1 MRSLHVQSLTSAAL
15 LALAG
20 CVAPS
25 EPPPRA
31 ASPVPVPVPTRAPPP
46 PPAPRPTPT
55 ADWRDWPLSPGT
67 WTYRRESGGSV
78 AAFGPMGAAPVLS
91 LQCDSAG
98 GRITLSRW
106 GAAAGAASATVRTS
120 STVRA
125 LTLTRGAGAELSA
138 TLGARDALIDA
149 MGFSRGRFVV
159 EMAGQPPLVVPAW
172 AEILRVA
179 EDCRR

>member
-1 MRSLHVQSLTSAAL
+1 MRLPFVQSLTSAAL

-25 EPPPRA
+25 EPAPRA
-31 ASPVPVPVPTRAPPP
+31 APPVPVPQAAPP
-46 PPAPRPTPT
+46 PPAPRPAPS

-67 WTYRRESGGSV
+67 WSYRREGAGSV
-78 AAFGPMGAAPVLS
+78 ALFGPGGAPVLS
-91 LQCDSAG
+91 LRCDPAA
-98 GRITLSRW
+98 GRITFTRF
-106 GAAAGAASATVRTS
+106 GAAPGATSATVRTS

-125 LTLTRGAGAELSA
+125 LPLAPDNGLSMSA
-138 TLGARDALIDA
+138 SLGARDALIDA